1 MEFTATESGFKDGL
15 GGASNS
21 AATADYHY
29 VLFGH
34 QTDDQHPEYSGIYFE
49 FDDQINGSVDCV
61 TKITITNGVVEF
73 MFKDGKKIVVRRG
86 MEESPWSEFL
96 RGIYDV
102 FGDGLVRSA

>member
-29 VLFGH
+29 VLFGR
-34 QTDDQHPEYSGIYFE
+34 QTDDQHPEYSGIYFQ
-49 FDDQINGSVDCV
+49 FDSQVNGAVNCV
-61 TKITITNGVVEF
+61 TKIGIGNGIVEF
-73 MFKDGKKIVVRRG
+73 VFKDGKKIVVKRSL
-86 MEESPWSEFL
+86 EESQWSEFL

-102 FGDGLVRSA
+102 FGDGFIQKI